1 MVLPS
6 AAFASSGTRTEEPAE
21 VSSNMERA
29 RTLFGEGGTAYE
41 LADYEKAIEKFE
53 EAYAL
58 VVQANAP
65 QKARSRIVLNLAY
78 AHRKEYNLS
87 ANELNLRRARELL
100 ELEPPHVRVRR
111 HLRCHRLRLAVGP
124 QRDRAVCAIC
134 AEAKAREDARDVLVG
149 EAAAPERVVR
159 ERSGPDGVGI
169 R

>member
-100 ELEPPHVRVRR
+100 DHLDRRRIGRVSGAEGGRVLARRDRVALHVEVDVKGLGLDEEELE
-111 HLRCHRLRLAVGP
+111 
-124 QRDRAVCAIC
+124 DE
-134 AEAKAREDARDVLVG
+134 EA
-149 EAAAPERVVR
+149 EAAALHDERDPPA
-159 ERSGPDGVGI
+159 EALAAPFG
-169 R
+169 